1 MSQTWGARP
10 AQIAEPEADQE
21 TSRHPVPITAAP
33 PPNVQ
38 RLERRLSLAVTII
51 PFLGTAIAI
60 PLIWNRGIRL
70 TDVALFFVFYC
81 ISGLGVTVGFHR
93 MLTHR
98 SFSARPWVRGA
109 LAIAGS
115 LALQGPVIRW
125 VADHRRHHA
134 YSDSPGDPHSP
145 HLAEAQGVRGVILG
159 LWHSHMGWF
168 FERENTKV
176 SRFAPD
182 LLKEPIMRKVD
193 KLFPLW
199 IAVSLAAPALLGLL
213 ISRSWYG
220 ALTGLLWGGLARIF
234 FLHHI
239 TWSINSICH
248 FYGKRPF
255 KSEDHSTN
263 NWILSL
269 VSFGEAWHNNHHAF
283 PTSAR
288 HGLGKWQ
295 FDPSAAL
302 IKFLERLGLVWDVK
316 LPDSK
321 QLMAKRV

>member
-1 MSQTWGARP
+1 MSQLA
-10 AQIAEPEADQE
+10 
-21 TSRHPVPITAAP
+21 TAAP
-33 PPNVQ
+33 RTPSNDQTSTEPGAPLPMTRIPAANVQ
-38 RLERRLSLAVTII
+38 RLERRVSLAVTVI
-51 PFLGTAIAI
+51 PFIGTLIAV
-60 PLIWNRGIRL
+60 PLLWGHGIKL
-70 TDVALFFVFYC
+70 ADVMIFLALYC

-93 MLTHR
+93 MFTHR
-98 SFSARPWVRGA
+98 SFEGHKWVRGA

-134 YSDSPGDPHSP
+134 FSDAPGDPHSP
-145 HLAEAQGVRGVILG
+145 HLEEAQGLKGVISG

-168 FERENTKV
+168 FDTENTKV

-182 LLKEPIMRKVD
+182 LLKEPAMRKID

-199 IAVSLAAPALLGLL
+199 VAASLVVPALLGLV
-213 ISRSWYG
+213 ITRSWAG
-220 ALTGLLWGGLARIF
+220 ALTALIWGGLVRIF
-234 FLHHI
+234 FLHHV

-255 KSEDHSTN
+255 RSEDHSTN
-263 NWILSL
+263 NWLLSV

-288 HGLGKWQ
+288 HGLEKWQ
-295 FDPSAAL
+295 FDPSAAV
-302 IKFLERLGLVWDVK
+302 IRFMERRGWVWNVK
-316 LPDSK
+316 VPSQT
-321 QLMAKRV
+321 QLMAKKI